1 MLDGHNGWGVSASDI
16 PRWHIPIHAPRRSD
30 AHARTSRPVLAP
42 VDRRRAGLPQSHRP
56 AADRR
61 HGAADRLADAR
72 PGDRSRRRRDQRD
85 LGARQRAAASPPQP
99 RQRTAVP
106 ARRRGAGRRQAEPHP
121 QSQHPGAGRVG
132 TGNPRVVR
140 RAGPVVMAVAPVPEH
155 RAGDLFEA
163 ATEQQR
169 GGVPQPR
176 PRRLEPRR
184 PGPGVGRH
192 RDEVGAHVRPF
203 RYLGR
208 ERPLRALRARPRRV
222 RRQRRGA
229 AGPGRCGLRRQWPVR
244 RSRSAGRARPRA
256 RPAAQAGPQLRPR
269 CPRGQRGRR
278 RAGPAAARPGTGRGR
293 GCGSGRARRGR
304 QALAQP
310 HQGRRRGRGRSP
322 ARRRSCRSRAD
333 RRRLAWPT
341 CRFGRPTIDERRPS
355 SDGSRA

>member
-1 MLDGHNGWGVSASDI
+1 MPTPELLALSSRLSIGAAQVFRNLTVLPLIDATAPPTGWLTLDQAIGRGVAEISEISEHGSV
-16 PRWHIPIHAPRRSD
+16 PQLRLRN
-30 AHARTSRPVLAP
+30 
-42 VDRRRAGLPQSHRP
+42 RAGEN
-56 AADRR
+56 
-61 HGAADRLADAR
+61 
-72 PGDRSRRRRDQRD
+72 
-85 LGARQRAAASPPQP
+85 
-99 RQRTAVP
+99 AVP
-106 ARRRGAGRRQAEPHP
+106 ARRRGTGRRQAEPHP

-132 TGNPRVVR
+132 TGHPRVVR
-140 RAGPVVMAVAPVPEH
+140 RAGPVVVAVAPVPGH

-203 RYLGR
+203 RYLGG

-229 AGPGRCGLRRQWPVR
+229 AGPGGRGLRRQWPVR

-269 CPRGQRGRR
+269 CPRGQRRRR
-278 RAGPAAARPGTGRGR
+278 RAGPERRATRRRPG
-293 GCGSGRARRGR
+293 
-304 QALAQP
+304 P
-310 HQGRRRGRGRSP
+310 
-322 ARRRSCRSRAD
+322 
-333 RRRLAWPT
+333 RL
-341 CRFGRPTIDERRPS
+341 RFGPRWRGPA
-355 SDGSRA
+355 GSRPAAPGLSARAKTFACAAPAWSAPR